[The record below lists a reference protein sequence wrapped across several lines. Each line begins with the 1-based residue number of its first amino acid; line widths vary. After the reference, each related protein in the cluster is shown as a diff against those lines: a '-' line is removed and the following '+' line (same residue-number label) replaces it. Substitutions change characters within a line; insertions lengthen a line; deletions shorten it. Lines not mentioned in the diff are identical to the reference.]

1 MKTNKAITIFFFFL
15 FFFLQIPADAQGV
28 SPVSQ
33 WTVGSSWSV
42 RAIYRQV
49 NGDWS
54 DPILWTFTVESEEEG
69 AFRVR
74 VGDQGSVGA
83 LLLFDKDA
91 GQLKQIWL
99 TDVLRGKEVHREVRI
114 ETLSPV
120 YPLFSVAPY
129 HFPCFSY
136 SAYEDEYRL
145 SRLLNGRPV
154 GLETLHQTVDP
165 ALWEE
170 WISEMPTEAKK
181 DWGAAPSVP
190 DGRLFSVQKKD
201 RMIFRQYWFP
211 EFPWAVYTE
220 TKDLK
225 AWMVR

>member
-1 MKTNKAITIFFFFL
+1 LRSNRTILVFFL
-15 FFFLQIPADAQGV
+15 FLVLFLQTHANGQGI
-28 SPVSQ
+28 SPISQ

-42 RAIYRQV
+42 RAVYRQV
-49 NGDWS
+49 SGEWS
-54 DPILWTFTVESEEEG
+54 DPVLWSFTVESEEEG
-69 AFRVR
+69 ALRVR
-74 VGDQGSVGA
+74 VKGQGSGEA
-83 LLLFDKDA
+83 LLGFDKEA

-99 TDVLRGKEVHREVRI
+99 TDVLRGKEVRREIRI

-145 SRLLNGRPV
+145 SRSLNGRPV
-154 GLETLHQTVDP
+154 GLETLYQTVDP
-165 ALWEE
+165 APWEQ

-181 DWGAAPSVP
+181 DWEEVSFVS
-190 DGRLFSVQKKD
+190 DGRLFSVQKKGEN
-201 RMIFRQYWFP
+201 IFRQYWFP
-211 EFPWAVYTE
+211 DFPWAVYTE